1 MNDRPGPRLSVK
13 SRQTFIHFV
22 CLIIRRTF
30 VFAIM
35 LKRNDFIKTFLLPTH
50 KMYLKLYL
58 CVIMT
63 IASLTNDDIGL
74 LTPALAFIIIS

>member
-1 MNDRPGPRLSVK
+1 MNDRRCPRLSVK
-13 SRQTFIHFV
+13 TRQTFIHFV
-22 CLIIRRTF
+22 CLIIQRTF
-30 VFAIM
+30 VFVIM
-35 LKRNDFIKTFLLPTH
+35 QKRNNFIAAYLFPAP

-63 IASLTNDDIGL
+63 VASLTNDDIGL